1 MSGVGRLHRA
11 LFPSVAR
18 YCLAHAACPVPAVPS
33 SPLENDL
40 ASVHRRI
47 SLRMPLDARELTDGR
62 P

>member
-1 MSGVGRLHRA
+1 MRRA

-18 YCLAHAACPVPAVPS
+18 YRLAHAARPVPAVPP

-47 SLRMPLDARELTDGR
+47 SLRTPLDARGLTDGR